1 MLLSDLKKV
10 LKYFNI
16 SDEDSVSIQIIGGSS
31 SDCINVYNGDNFVFA
46 FFENANINF
55 INGALTSVPT
65 IMFTKNGE
73 LETIALNDILKAV

>member
-46 FFENANINF
+46 FFEKANF
-55 INGALTSVPT
+55 INGMYTSVPT